1 MDSSRQNETKVEKI
15 YKLVTSTDIRGHMEK
30 LLTLKEA
37 REILRVCNKT
47 IQRWDKQGKI
57 KCVRTPGNRR
67 LIPESEILRILS
79 GISPKIPEKRE
90 IEPIKAQK
98 VEKKREETYKLKPK
112 PKKPSLPAEVPRR
125 VIIDALEP
133 SGLALRTAFGD
144 LLSAA
149 AVLKRFSEKDLT
161 TRARCPETISR
172 LFCEKMMALGYI
184 AGKNGYFELQVE
196 VLR

>member
-1 MDSSRQNETKVEKI
+1 MNI
-15 YKLVTSTDIRGHMEK
+15 CGHMEK

-37 REILRVCNKT
+37 RDILRVCNKT

-79 GISPKIPEKRE
+79 GIYPKTPEKPE
-90 IEPIKAQK
+90 MEPIKPQK
-98 VEKKREETYKLKPK
+98 VEEKKEKPEIPKPKK

-133 SGLALRTAFGD
+133 PGLALRTAFGD

-149 AVLKRFSEKDLT
+149 AVLKRFSEKDLIM
-161 TRARCPETISR
+161 RARCPETISK
-172 LFCEKMMALGYI
+172 LFCEKMIALGYL
-184 AGKNGYFELQVE
+184 ASKNGFFEMQVE